1 VRTLAGKVAIV
12 TGAAQGIG
20 RAITEVF
27 AEAGALVGLIDRD
40 AEQGCAAA
48 EQVTAAT
55 GRRTHYADA
64 DVSDPEQVAR
74 AVESIA
80 SALGPPTVLVNNAAV
95 FVLKGLEASVEE
107 WRASFDVNVMGAA
120 LVTREVVPHMRA
132 SRGGAIVNIGSVS
145 SFVAQRGTLVYNA
158 SKGAIVE
165 LTRCLALDLADDNI
179 RVNSACPATVWTP
192 AVAQMVADLGLT
204 RETVGDQPNFGREQ
218 ILKRIPDPPEIARA
232 VLFLASED
240 ASFITGEN
248 LMVDGGWTAR

>member
-1 VRTLAGKVAIV
+1 MRALEGKVAIV

-20 RAITEVF
+20 RAIADVF
-27 AEAGALVGLIDRD
+27 AGEGALVGLIDRD
-40 AEQGCAAA
+40 AEAGRAAA
-48 EQVTAAT
+48 VEIVAAT
-55 GRRTHYADA
+55 GQRTHYADA

-80 SALGPPTVLVNNAAV
+80 EALGPPTVLVNNAAV

-107 WRASFDVNVMGAA
+107 WRASFDVNVMGPA
-120 LVTREVVPHMRA
+120 LVTRCVVPHMRA
-132 SRGGAIVNIGSVS
+132 AGGGAIVNIGSIS

-165 LTRCLALDLADDNI
+165 MTRCLALDLADDNI

-204 RETVGDQPNFGREQ
+204 RESVGDRPNFGREQ

-232 VLFLASED
+232 VLFLASD
-240 ASFITGEN
+240 DSSFITGEN
-248 LMVDGGWTAR
+248 LMVDGGWTAC